1 SGWMS
6 FSRHP
11 RSPSMGIYSA
21 AARSNGVAHAAIPHS
36 HSSDV
41 TMSSWPHPSPSTLD
55 YGRISIANRGFP
67 IPNRGARVMREE
79 MEFERLTYGGGE
91 ENGESNREYIQE
103 TDILGDDSSS
113 GGEEGRRRGGGLSG
127 GGGERREQRSNTR
140 EEDDWSSEEE
150 IDDPEYRDLMER
162 EQIVE
167 KYDKG
172 PEAASDDNWENPNF
186 ELYNKLDRYGFVH
199 KEGEEAEDREVN
211 RRRIERE
218 VRREKKWLE
227 MIREWEYKERERRER
242 ERKGQKVTR
251 PTQPAK
257 LFERIW
263 KGVPEKLRGIVW
275 PRLLRVDQYR
285 KEKVYEHLL
294 LRARL
299 VSKDI
304 RQIDLDINRTYRD
317 HLAFRK
323 RYDVKQQSLLNVL
336 SAYSMFN
343 TEVGYCQGMSQIVAL
358 FLMYLDEEE
367 SFWCLHALM
376 VNGHHT
382 MHGFFVPGFPKLSR
396 FENHFKR
403 ILKKYKP
410 KIYKHLDKEGIPYI
424 YLTKWW
430 FGCFLDRV
438 PFSLTLRLWDL
449 FLVEGDSVLLAMALN
464 VFKMHEKRIRK
475 FNVET
480 FMEFVQS
487 TITKDFGFSDDEVMY
502 SLRETMDKLKS
513 DRLLHAPAPSP
524 SDLPEVPTKALGP
537 VLTRSMADIRSD
549 IAEIQSRC
557 SRANSTATGRSPHPR
572 KKRNSMN
579 AHSSS
584 TAATPSSATK
594 LPPPSPRSRGE
605 SIREEPHETPR
616 RRASPPPLDPRDG
629 IIAANRRS
637 VYDNLAPSV
646 SSDSNG
652 RGVNSE
658 SVRRLRDEQ
667 TGHVVSIVRDRSDL
681 EDYRNHPAPG
691 TDRYASEAYRN
702 QSTGIDR
709 YASEE
714 YRSGDVRVTQLA
726 NHITYVTIGDDE
738 EYSKV

>member
-1 SGWMS
+1 
-6 FSRHP
+6 
-11 RSPSMGIYSA
+11 
-21 AARSNGVAHAAIPHS
+21 
-36 HSSDV
+36 
-41 TMSSWPHPSPSTLD
+41 
-55 YGRISIANRGFP
+55 
-67 IPNRGARVMREE
+67 MREE
-79 MEFERLTYGGGE
+79 MEFERLTYGGEE
-91 ENGESNREYIQE
+91 ENGGERNREYIQE

-113 GGEEGRRRGGGLSG
+113 GGEEGRRQN
-127 GGGERREQRSNTR
+127 GERRELRSNTR
-140 EEDDWSSEEE
+140 EEDDWTSEEE
-150 IDDPEYRDLMER
+150 IDDPEYRDLLER

-172 PEAASDDNWENPNF
+172 PEAASDDNWENPDF
-186 ELYNKLDRYGFVH
+186 ELYQKMDRYGFLH
-199 KEGEEAEDREVN
+199 KEGTESEDQEVN
-211 RRRIERE
+211 RRRVERE

-242 ERKGQKVTR
+242 ERKNQKVTKAVL
-251 PTQPAK
+251 PAK

-285 KEKVYEHLL
+285 REKVYEQLL

-299 VSKDI
+299 VSRDI

-317 HLAFRK
+317 NLAFRK

-336 SAYSMFN
+336 AAYSMFN

-396 FENHFKR
+396 FETHFKK

-449 FLVEGDSVLLAMALN
+449 FLVEGDAVLLAMALN
-464 VFKMHEKRIRK
+464 VFKMHDKRIRK

-487 TITKDFGFSDDEVMY
+487 SITKDFGFSDDEVMY
-502 SLRETMDKLKS
+502 SLRETMDKLRS
-513 DRLLHAPAPSP
+513 DRLLHPPPPSP
-524 SDLPEVPTKALGP
+524 SDLAEVPTKALGP

-557 SRANSTATGRSPHPR
+557 SRANSTATGRSPHTR

-579 AHSSS
+579 SHTAH
-584 TAATPSSATK
+584 TPSSSK
-594 LPPPSPRSRGE
+594 IPPSPRSRE
-605 SIREEPHETPR
+605 ERNSKPERRDEPPITEEPIEIPVR
-616 RRASPPPLDPRDG
+616 RDGSPPPRDPQRNG
-629 IIAANRRS
+629 GTITANRRS
-637 VYDNLAPSV
+637 VYDNLPALERSGTG
-646 SSDSNG
+646 SGSG
-652 RGVNSE
+652 
-658 SVRRLRDEQ
+658 SVRRLTDEK
-667 TGHVVSIVRDRSDL
+667 TGQVVSIVRDQSDL
-681 EDYRNHPAPG
+681 
-691 TDRYASEAYRN
+691 DRYT
-702 QSTGIDR
+702 Q
-709 YASEE
+709 EE
-714 YRSGDVRVTQLA
+714 YRNVDVRVTQLA
-726 NHITYVTIGDDE
+726 NHITYVTIGDDDE
-738 EYSKV
+738 FSKV